1 MRQQVRLMAILATIG
16 FLAGCNTAEVLSPP
30 QSIGKDDSQAQTQ
43 PQGQAPQAA
52 GSSPAGPVD
61 PTQQGANAPE
71 TQFPQSA
78 VTDGQQPQQQ
88 QPGQPQAP
96 GRSPMLG
103 APGGVL
109 ATQKSIYQ
117 SSSQTAA
124 GSVRFLPII
133 GAPLAAVTPLSQEL
147 STEASARGLAIKPS
161 SDATAD
167 HMLKGYFSAY
177 DNGSGTTIVY
187 VWDVLDS
194 SGGRLNRL
202 QGQEN
207 IPGKSTDPWSNVPP
221 DTMKKIA
228 ADTIS
233 KYLAWKT
240 SIVR

>member
-1 MRQQVRLMAILATIG
+1 MQQQVRLLAILVTVG
-16 FLAGCNTAEVLSPP
+16 VLAGCNTAEVLSPP
-30 QSIGKDDSQAQTQ
+30 QSIGKDDKQAQATA
-43 PQGQAPQAA
+43 PGQQQAA
-52 GSSPAGPVD
+52 GTNPAGTPVD

-88 QPGQPQAP
+88 PGQPQAP

-103 APGGVL
+103 AQGSVL

-117 SSSQTAA
+117 SASQTAA

-161 SDATAD
+161 SDTTAD
-167 HMLKGYFSAY
+167 HMLKGYFSAF

-207 IPGKSTDPWSNVPP
+207 IPGKSADPWANVPP

-240 SIVR
+240 SIVH